1 MGEERGNERDPDRLN
16 KSQGCCY
23 PAQQRCWL
31 MIWAT
36 SSTRTRRDR
45 KVVWA
50 RGRTRR
56 TTRAQQSLRGIGVD
70 RRLLR
75 NLIDEDELGKFIEGY
90 RLMTEPRYLRHSMH
104 PISYHIGGTNQQPTS
119 LLQLNSCLHLNSI
132 GSSKYLIHFSRERT
146 RRQGLDLALLHRKP
160 SVCPTLLAMS
170 PSVATSSSAP
180 VGSGIFVCLALLVIS
195 ILVLLLLRLYLPLR
209 STPAFLS
216 FPVFLALAL
225 PASVVLLVP
234 IDLTSSTRGDEP
246 SSGIWLPP
254 RVMLVSWRIAY
265 WLTFVMTWVILPL
278 LGEYVDSGYRTPKD
292 RILYSLRSNGRYQL
306 IVLGSGI
313 AGLVYISIQNG
324 FDFTSIKALVM
335 ALAYFWG
342 LALAI
347 YLMGHGLVVIPRTL
361 IRNANPGNKLR
372 RIQARAP
379 RIHDRL
385 TDSMADLEDLEFQVS
400 QLRKNKTGAPYNLQ
414 EWIDELVD
422 MTSIPESRLRASA
435 GANESRSSVPP
446 TITAR
451 YLADITRRLARARH
465 QNARF
470 ANAWEKLVREA
481 ADTQAIID
489 SSASKR
495 LEFSHLSFQSSS
507 NRSIPYITPTL
518 RYYIYV
524 HILPAARLI
533 LAGFFSL
540 ASACVVW
547 SEIIKSFAPRASIVT
562 LSVVHNPTQSEP
574 IGFLGQV
581 ASAAWIFYMCSA
593 AFVGVTDVKV
603 WGNRALVPRNTYSE
617 SACWY
622 AGQIAKL
629 TVPLSYNFLTFLPQD
644 VQKKTTF
651 YNFLGRLINLTP
663 LGKGFDYIFPIFILI
678 PVCATL
684 FNLYGRV
691 KSWFDFG
698 LLEDDEDVALNSSG
712 FGTGGWR
719 EGRELIESELTG
731 SGALGLSSQ
740 RAAPVHRRTASTP
753 SSGPT
758 IWVPPADLPRN
769 QPQGPTARATVST
782 RIQAVAAAPE
792 EDEEE
797 NFFQSFAHRV
807 RNTFETA
814 STPQWLR
821 ADNVG
826 IQRPRW
832 LGGQGSDV
840 GDGTTNLGRWFGG
853 RPAEGQVQI

>member
-1 MGEERGNERDPDRLN
+1 
-16 KSQGCCY
+16 
-23 PAQQRCWL
+23 
-31 MIWAT
+31 
-36 SSTRTRRDR
+36 
-45 KVVWA
+45 
-50 RGRTRR
+50 
-56 TTRAQQSLRGIGVD
+56 
-70 RRLLR
+70 
-75 NLIDEDELGKFIEGY
+75 
-90 RLMTEPRYLRHSMH
+90 
-104 PISYHIGGTNQQPTS
+104 
-119 LLQLNSCLHLNSI
+119 
-132 GSSKYLIHFSRERT
+132 
-146 RRQGLDLALLHRKP
+146 
-160 SVCPTLLAMS
+160 MS

-180 VGSGIFVCLALLVIS
+180 VGSGIFVGLALLVIS

-225 PASVVLLVP
+225 PASVVFLVP

-400 QLRKNKTGAPYNLQ
+400 QLRKNKTGAPYDLQ

-495 LEFSHLSFQSSS
+495 LEFSHPSFQSSS

-533 LAGFFSL
+533 LASFFSL

-663 LGKGFDYIFPIFILI
+663 LGKGFDYIFPILILI

-753 SSGPT
+753 SNGPT

-853 RPAEGQVQI
+853 RPAERQVQI

>member
-1 MGEERGNERDPDRLN
+1 MAP
-16 KSQGCCY
+16 SI
-23 PAQQRCWL
+23 A
-31 MIWAT
+31 A
-36 SSTRTRRDR
+36 SS
-45 KVVWA
+45 
-50 RGRTRR
+50 
-56 TTRAQQSLRGIGVD
+56 
-70 RRLLR
+70 
-75 NLIDEDELGKFIEGY
+75 
-90 RLMTEPRYLRHSMH
+90 P
-104 PISYHIGGTNQQPTS
+104 
-119 LLQLNSCLHLNSI
+119 
-132 GSSKYLIHFSRERT
+132 
-146 RRQGLDLALLHRKP
+146 
-160 SVCPTLLAMS
+160 
-170 PSVATSSSAP
+170 AP
-180 VGSGIFVCLALLVIS
+180 VGSGIFMVIALLVIS
-195 ILVLLLLRLYLPLR
+195 ILVLLLLRRYLPLR

-313 AGLVYISIQNG
+313 VGLVYISIQNG
-324 FDFTSIKALVM
+324 FEFTSIKALVM

-372 RIQARAP
+372 RLQARAP

-385 TDSMADLEDLEFQVS
+385 TDSMTDLEDLEFQVS
-400 QLRKNKTGAPYNLQ
+400 QLRKRKTGIPYDLQ

-422 MTSIPESRLRASA
+422 MTSIPEARLRASA
-435 GANESRSSVPP
+435 SANDPRSSVPAI
-446 TITAR
+446 ITTR
-451 YLADITRRLARARH
+451 YLADITRRLGRARH

-470 ANAWEKLVREA
+470 TNAWERLVREA
-481 ADTQAIID
+481 ADTQLIID

-495 LEFSHLSFQSSS
+495 LEFSPPSFRSSP
-507 NRSIPYITPTL
+507 NKPQTYMTPTL
-518 RYYIYV
+518 RYYIHV
-524 HILPAARLI
+524 HILPATRLI

-547 SEIIKSFAPRASIVT
+547 SEIVKSFAPRVSIVT
-562 LSVVHNPTQSEP
+562 LSVVHNPTKSEP

-593 AFVGVTDVKV
+593 AFVGITDARV

-629 TVPLSYNFLTFLPQD
+629 TVPLSYNFLTFLPRD
-644 VQKKTTF
+644 VQKETTF
-651 YNFLGRLINLTP
+651 YQFLGRLINLTP

-691 KSWFDFG
+691 KRWFDFG
-698 LLEDDEDVALNSSG
+698 LLEDEDENVPLNDSG
-712 FGTGGWR
+712 FGVGGWR
-719 EGRELIESELTG
+719 EGRELIERELNGPG
-731 SGALGLSSQ
+731 SLGLSSQ
-740 RAAPVHRRTASTP
+740 AAASVHGRTASAR
-753 SSGPT
+753 SGGPT
-758 IWVPPADLPRN
+758 IWVPPADRSRTQRHGAP
-769 QPQGPTARATVST
+769 AT
-782 RIQAVAAAPE
+782 RIPAVAPE
-792 EDEEE
+792 EEEEEEDE

-807 RNTFETA
+807 RNTFDTA
-814 STPQWLR
+814 GTPQWFR
-821 ADNVG
+821 GDNVS

-832 LGGQGSDV
+832 LGGQEPEEGN
-840 GDGTTNLGRWFGG
+840 TTTGLGRWFGG
-853 RPAEGQVQI
+853 RPAEGQVRI

>member
-1 MGEERGNERDPDRLN
+1 M
-16 KSQGCCY
+16 
-23 PAQQRCWL
+23 
-31 MIWAT
+31 
-36 SSTRTRRDR
+36 
-45 KVVWA
+45 
-50 RGRTRR
+50 
-56 TTRAQQSLRGIGVD
+56 SL
-70 RRLLR
+70 
-75 NLIDEDELGKFIEGY
+75 
-90 RLMTEPRYLRHSMH
+90 P
-104 PISYHIGGTNQQPTS
+104 
-119 LLQLNSCLHLNSI
+119 
-132 GSSKYLIHFSRERT
+132 
-146 RRQGLDLALLHRKP
+146 
-160 SVCPTLLAMS
+160 
-170 PSVATSSSAP
+170 VATSSPAP
-180 VGSGIFVCLALLVIS
+180 VGSGIFMIVALLVIS
-195 ILVLLLLRLYLPLR
+195 ILVLLLLRHYLPLR
-209 STPAFLS
+209 STPVFLS

-234 IDLTSSTRGDEP
+234 VDLTSSTKGNEP
-246 SSGIWLPP
+246 SSGIWLPK

-278 LGEYVDSGYRTPKD
+278 LGEYVDSGYRTLKD

-313 AGLVYISIQNG
+313 AGLVYVSIQNG

-347 YLMGHGLVVIPRTL
+347 YLMGHGLVAIPRTL

-372 RIQARAP
+372 RLQARAP
-379 RIHDRL
+379 RIYDRL

-400 QLRKNKTGAPYNLQ
+400 QLRKRKTGVPHDLQ

-435 GANESRSSVPP
+435 SANDSRSSVPSI
-446 TITAR
+446 ITTR
-451 YLADITRRLARARH
+451 YLADITRRLGRARH

-470 ANAWEKLVREA
+470 TNSWERLVQDA
-481 ADTQAIID
+481 ADTQSIID

-495 LEFSHLSFQSSS
+495 LEFSLPSFRSSPNTS
-507 NRSIPYITPTL
+507 RTFTTPTV
-518 RYYIYV
+518 RYYIHV
-524 HILPAARLI
+524 HILPVARLI

-547 SEIIKSFAPRASIVT
+547 SEIVKSFAPRVSIVT
-562 LSVVHNPTQSEP
+562 LSVVHNPTKSEP

-581 ASAAWIFYMCSA
+581 TSAAWIFYMCSA
-593 AFVGVTDVKV
+593 AFVGISDARV

-644 VQKKTTF
+644 IQKKTTF
-651 YNFLGRLINLTP
+651 YHFLGRLINLTP
-663 LGKGFDYIFPIFILI
+663 LGKGFDYAFPIFILI

-691 KSWFDFG
+691 KRWFDFG
-698 LLEDDEDVALNSSG
+698 LLEDEDENVTLNDSG
-712 FGTGGWR
+712 FGVGGWR
-719 EGRELIESELTG
+719 EGRELIERELSGPG
-731 SGALGLSSQ
+731 SLGLSSQ
-740 RAAPVHRRTASTP
+740 TAPLVYGRTASAP

-758 IWVPPADLPRN
+758 IRVPPAERSRT
-769 QPQGPTARATVST
+769 QRQGPTGRPTPTT
-782 RIQAVAAAPE
+782 RIPTVAPE
-792 EDEEE
+792 EDEEDE
-797 NFFQSFAHRV
+797 NFFQSFVHRV

-814 STPQWLR
+814 STPQWFR
-821 ADNVG
+821 GDNVS

-832 LGGQGSDV
+832 LGGQEPEGN
-840 GDGTTNLGRWFGG
+840 TTTGLGRWFGG
-853 RPAEGQVQI
+853 RPAEGQVRI

>member
-1 MGEERGNERDPDRLN
+1 MSPT
-16 KSQGCCY
+16 SVT
-23 PAQQRCWL
+23 
-31 MIWAT
+31 T
-36 SSTRTRRDR
+36 SS
-45 KVVWA
+45 
-50 RGRTRR
+50 
-56 TTRAQQSLRGIGVD
+56 
-70 RRLLR
+70 
-75 NLIDEDELGKFIEGY
+75 
-90 RLMTEPRYLRHSMH
+90 P
-104 PISYHIGGTNQQPTS
+104 
-119 LLQLNSCLHLNSI
+119 
-132 GSSKYLIHFSRERT
+132 
-146 RRQGLDLALLHRKP
+146 
-160 SVCPTLLAMS
+160 
-170 PSVATSSSAP
+170 AP
-180 VGSGIFVCLALLVIS
+180 VGSGIFMIIALLVIS
-195 ILVLLLLRLYLPLR
+195 ILVLLLLRRYLPLR

-234 IDLTSSTRGDEP
+234 IDLTSSTKGDEP

-292 RILYSLRSNGRYQL
+292 RIFYSLRSNGRYQL
-306 IVLGSGI
+306 IVLGSGV

-324 FDFTSIKALVM
+324 FDFTSLKALVM

-361 IRNANPGNKLR
+361 IRNANPGTQLR

-385 TDSMADLEDLEFQVS
+385 TDSMADLEDLEFQVF
-400 QLRKNKTGAPYNLQ
+400 QLRKRKTGVPHDLQ

-422 MTSIPESRLRASA
+422 MTSIPESRLQASARAS
-435 GANESRSSVPP
+435 ESCSSVPP
-446 TITAR
+446 IITTR
-451 YLADITRRLARARH
+451 YLADITRRLGRARH

-470 ANAWEKLVREA
+470 TNTWERLVREA
-481 ADTQAIID
+481 ADTQSIID

-495 LEFSHLSFQSSS
+495 LEFSHASFPSSFK
-507 NRSIPYITPTL
+507 RRLPFMTPTL

-524 HILPAARLI
+524 YILPAGRLA

-547 SEIIKSFAPRASIVT
+547 SEIVKSFAPRVSIVT
-562 LSVVHNPTQSEP
+562 LSVVHNPTKSEP
-574 IGFLGQV
+574 IGFFGQV

-593 AFVGVTDVKV
+593 AFVGITDAKV
-603 WGNRALVPRNTYSE
+603 WGNRALVPRNTYGE

-629 TVPLSYNFLTFLPQD
+629 TVPLSYNFLTFLPRD
-644 VQKKTTF
+644 VQKATTF

-663 LGKGFDYIFPIFILI
+663 LGKGFDYAFPIFILI

-691 KSWFDFG
+691 KRWFDFS
-698 LLEDDEDVALNSSG
+698 LLEDEDENVAIDGSG
-712 FGTGGWR
+712 FGVGGWR
-719 EGRELIESELTG
+719 EGRELIERELSGPG
-731 SGALGLSSQ
+731 SLGLSPQAAASVYRR
-740 RAAPVHRRTASTP
+740 RAPAPSG
-753 SSGPT
+753 GPT
-758 IWVPPADLPRN
+758 IWVPPADH
-769 QPQGPTARATVST
+769 ARAKAQHPGPAAGVTLVRRT
-782 RIQAVAAAPE
+782 PAVAPE
-792 EDEEE
+792 EEDEEEEEE

-814 STPQWLR
+814 NTPQWFR
-821 ADNVG
+821 GDNTG

-832 LGGQGSDV
+832 FGGQEPEERNRSDESSAT
-840 GDGTTNLGRWFGG
+840 GLGRWFGG
-853 RPAEGQVQI
+853 RPAEGRVRL